1 MKRPDWKI
9 AGAAGLL
16 AGLTVGG
23 FSFVSASGTD
33 RAVRTIELE
42 EGTGAASPAL
52 RWIDESSD
60 SAQVVEPRSS
70 AAVPTATPA
79 GTDSVDSAEST
90 SSPDVVARPIV
101 EERTATPKPKA
112 TQKPAPAP
120 VATPA
125 DSDSASADS
134 ASADSDSASADSADS
149 SD

>member
-42 EGTGAASPAL
+42 ERTGAASPAL

-60 SAQVVEPRSS
+60 SAQMVEPRSS
-70 AAVPTATPA
+70 AAAPTATPA
-79 GTDSVDSAEST
+79 GTDSVDSPEST
-90 SSPDVVARPIV
+90 SSPDVVSRPIV
-101 EERTATPKPKA
+101 EERTATSKPSA

-120 VATPA
+120 VTA
-125 DSDSASADS
+125 SD
-134 ASADSDSASADSADS
+134 SADSDSADSDSADSADS